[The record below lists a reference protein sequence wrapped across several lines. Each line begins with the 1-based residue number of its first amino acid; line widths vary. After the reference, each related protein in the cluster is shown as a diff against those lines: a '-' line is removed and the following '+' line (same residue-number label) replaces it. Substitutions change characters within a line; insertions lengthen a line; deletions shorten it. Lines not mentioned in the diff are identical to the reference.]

1 MVKLCCFSILLWQ
14 LTQFRCGS
22 WRIFVVAVGAFSLWQ
37 LANISYNCQYLH
49 NTTING
55 AKLQNRL
62 YRIMVIIITKKNS
75 GEPGLILRSFLYTL
89 RDSNPRPTD

>member
-1 MVKLCCFSILLWQ
+1 MQKQYILLNIKQIKQ
-14 LTQFRCGS
+14 LNFVAFLFYCGS

-49 NTTING
+49 NTTIDG

-62 YRIMVIIITKKNS
+62 YRIMVIVITKKTPKNQ
-75 GEPGLILRSFLYTL
+75 
-89 RDSNPRPTD
+89 D

>member
-14 LTQFRCGS
+14 LAHFHCGS
-22 WRIFVVAVGAFSLWQ
+22 WRFFAVAVGAFSLWQ

-49 NTTING
+49 NTTIDG

-62 YRIMVIIITKKNS
+62 YRIMVSIITKKTPKNQ
-75 GEPGLILRSFLYTL
+75 
-89 RDSNPRPTD
+89 D